1 MKTII
6 ILSLIAVG
14 ALVYFAW
21 QGNQCSQQG
30 GVYVRTLWGMECL
43 QK

>member
-14 ALVYFAW
+14 ALIYFAW
-21 QGNQCSQQG
+21 SGHQCNKDG
-30 GVYVRTLWGMECL
+30 GVYVRTLWGMECI